1 MLDDSTSKRTG
12 CRVSSQAFS
21 GNKKSRLLKVA
32 ILAILVVASLVLVI
46 RGVNLIA
53 LRDWGIAAVRES
65 GPGLFFAAMA
75 ILPALGVPMLA
86 FTLSAGP
93 MFGDRLGIGLVVM
106 LSLAAITVNV
116 ILSYFFA
123 RYTMRPVIE
132 RLMAWLGY
140 SLPKIPEGDITD
152 VIIIVR
158 VTPGIPFFA
167 QNYLLGLAG
176 VPFRKYLVVTCIL
189 TWVLSGAFVFFGD
202 ALVRGQGK
210 VAILT
215 GCLVIAATATTH
227 LIRKHYSKKKL
238 RHAAPSPQ
246 DP

>member
-1 MLDDSTSKRTG
+1 
-12 CRVSSQAFS
+12 VSSQAFS
-21 GNKKSRLLKVA
+21 RNQKTRLLKVA
-32 ILAILVVASLVLVI
+32 ILVILVVAGLVLVT
-46 RGVNLIA
+46 RGVNLIEV
-53 LRDWGIAAVRES
+53 RDRCIAAVRDS
-65 GPGLFFAAMA
+65 GPGLFFTAMA

-93 MFGDRLGIGLVVM
+93 MFGQHLGIGIVVL

-123 RYTMRPVIE
+123 RYTMRHVIE

-140 SLPKIPEGDITD
+140 NLPKIPEGDITD

-176 VPFRKYLVVTCIL
+176 VPFRKYLIITCIF
-189 TWVLSGAFVFFGD
+189 TWGLSTAFVLFGD
-202 ALVRGQGK
+202 ALVHGRGK
-210 VAILT
+210 MAVMTASLVVAAA
-215 GCLVIAATATTH
+215 AATH
-227 LIRKHYSKKKL
+227 LTRKHYAKKKRVIQTL
-238 RHAAPSPQ
+238 PSCER
-246 DP
+246 

>member
-1 MLDDSTSKRTG
+1 
-12 CRVSSQAFS
+12 VSSQALS
-21 GNKKSRLLKVA
+21 QNKKTRLLKVA
-32 ILAILVVASLVLVI
+32 ILVILAVAGLVLVMS
-46 RGVNLIA
+46 GTNLIEV
-53 LRDWGIAAVRES
+53 RDRCIAVVRDS
-65 GPGLFFAAMA
+65 GPGLFFTAMA

-93 MFGDRLGIGLVVM
+93 MFGERLGIGIVVL

-116 ILSYFFA
+116 IVSYFFA

-140 SLPKIPEGDITD
+140 KLPKIPEGDITD

-176 VPFRKYLVVTCIL
+176 VPFRKYLWVTCIL

-210 VAILT
+210 IAIIT
-215 GCLVIAATATTH
+215 GCLLIAGTAATH
-227 LIRKHYSKKKL
+227 LIRKHYSKK
-238 RHAAPSPQ
+238 RPQSAAPPPR

>member
-1 MLDDSTSKRTG
+1 
-12 CRVSSQAFS
+12 VSSQAFS
-21 GNKKSRLLKVA
+21 RNKKTRLLKVA
-32 ILAILVVASLVLVI
+32 ILVILGVAGLVLVI
-46 RGVNLIA
+46 RGVNLMEVWD
-53 LRDWGIAAVRES
+53 RGIAAVRDS
-65 GPGLFFAAMA
+65 GPGLFFTAMA

-93 MFGDRLGIGLVVM
+93 MFGQRLGIGIVVL

-123 RYTMRPVIE
+123 RYTMRPVIG

-140 SLPKIPEGDITD
+140 NLPKIPEDDITD

-176 VPFRKYLVVTCIL
+176 VPFRKYLAVTCIF

-202 ALVRGQGK
+202 ALMRGQGK
-210 VAILT
+210 IALIT
-215 GCLVIAATATTH
+215 GCLVMAAMATTH

-238 RHAAPSPQ
+238 QYAAPPPR

>member
-1 MLDDSTSKRTG
+1 LTAAHPNVQALW
-12 CRVSSQAFS
+12 VSSQALS
-21 GNKKSRLLKVA
+21 RNKKTRLLKVA
-32 ILAILVVASLVLVI
+32 ILVILVIAGLVLVK
-46 RGVNLIA
+46 RGVNLIE
-53 LRDWGIAAVRES
+53 LRDRCIAAVRDS
-65 GPGLFFAAMA
+65 GPGLFFTAMA

-86 FTLSAGP
+86 FILSAGP
-93 MFGDRLGIGLVVM
+93 MFGERLGIGIVVL
-106 LSLAAITVNV
+106 LSLVAVTVNF

-140 SLPKIPEGDITD
+140 RLPKIPEGDITD

-167 QNYLLGLAG
+167 QNYLLGLAA
-176 VPFRKYLVVTCIL
+176 VPFRKYLAVTCIL
-189 TWVLSGAFVFFGD
+189 SWVLNAAFVFFGD

-210 VAILT
+210 IALIT
-215 GCLVIAATATTH
+215 GCLVIAAMATTH

-238 RHAAPSPQ
+238 QYAAPPPR

>member
-1 MLDDSTSKRTG
+1 
-12 CRVSSQAFS
+12 VSSQAFS
-21 GNKKSRLLKVA
+21 QNKRTRLLKVA
-32 ILAILVVASLVLVI
+32 ILVILVAAGLVLVI
-46 RGVNLIA
+46 RGVNLIEV
-53 LRDWGIAAVRES
+53 RDRCIAAVRDF
-65 GPGLFFAAMA
+65 GPGLYFTAMA
-75 ILPALGVPMLA
+75 ILPALGVPLLA

-93 MFGDRLGIGLVVM
+93 MFGQRLGIGIVVL
-106 LSLAAITVNV
+106 LSLAAITVNFIV
-116 ILSYFFA
+116 SYFFA

-140 SLPKIPEGDITD
+140 TLPKIPDGDITD

-176 VPFRKYLVVTCIL
+176 VPFRKYLAVTCIF
-189 TWVLSGAFVFFGD
+189 TWVLSGAFVFFGE
-202 ALVRGQGK
+202 ALMRGQGK
-210 VAILT
+210 MALIT

-227 LIRKHYSKKKL
+227 LIRKHYSKKRL
-238 RHAAPSPQ
+238 QYAARPPR